1 MSIDR
6 NYVDLKK
13 FDALIERALA
23 RTYSA
28 QDRFD
33 NESDF
38 KFELYHHLHQLK
50 LNDHRLGNRMPG
62 HPTCPLHVE
71 AKAENGNPSKADLLV
86 CNPVSRRPFNYA
98 AELVIELKETLD
110 SKALSTEV
118 AKFTRYTGRGIR
130 RLYLIPGNRTTLTE
144 SQKSTILSA
153 YPRVARKLSI
163 LDRSMIQAKPLSPNP
178 PKRVSIAAGAWVRDV
193 SKWRCGYDVSAWVV
207 LKVRGRD
214 FGRQWRPTV
223 AIWGEFDESAGN
235 SGHPRSGPERSYG
248 QDRLWCVRWSVV
260 DTAVRP
266 AEEWLAVWS
275 VRDRTVFP
283 RASAA
288 GDAK

>member
-1 MSIDR
+1 MS
-6 NYVDLKK
+6 L
-13 FDALIERALA
+13 
-23 RTYSA
+23 
-28 QDRFD
+28 
-33 NESDF
+33 
-38 KFELYHHLHQLK
+38 
-50 LNDHRLGNRMPG
+50 
-62 HPTCPLHVE
+62 PTPP
-71 AKAENGNPSKADLLV
+71 NNFYDLLCGYIDV
-86 CNPVSRRPFNYA
+86 NVLDVKWGVAHGLRPQHEYLAVSG
-98 AELVIELKETLD
+98 
-110 SKALSTEV
+110 STS
-118 AKFTRYTGRGIR
+118 R
-130 RLYLIPGNRTTLTE
+130 
-144 SQKSTILSA
+144 
-153 YPRVARKLSI
+153 
-163 LDRSMIQAKPLSPNP
+163 PLSPNP

>member
-1 MSIDR
+1 MQRYQVSLSWRQRGVDDGCERDR
-6 NYVDLKK
+6 AVPRTMADGWEGFAPADDLVA
-13 FDALIERALA
+13 DAQGAGTVVRP
-23 RTYSA
+23 SA
-28 QDRFD
+28 AD
-33 NESDF
+33 
-38 KFELYHHLHQLK
+38 
-50 LNDHRLGNRMPG
+50 PG
-62 HPTCPLHVE
+62 
-71 AKAENGNPSKADLLV
+71 
-86 CNPVSRRPFNYA
+86 
-98 AELVIELKETLD
+98 LD
-110 SKALSTEV
+110 G
-118 AKFTRYTGRGIR
+118 FGGGRG
-130 RLYLIPGNRTTLTE
+130 
-144 SQKSTILSA
+144 
-153 YPRVARKLSI
+153 
-163 LDRSMIQAKPLSPNP
+163 LSPNP
-178 PKRVSIAAGAWVRDV
+178 PKRVSIAAGAWARDV

-235 SGHPRSGPERSYG
+235 SGHPRSGPERPYG

>member
-1 MSIDR
+1 MIQIDER
-6 NYVDLKK
+6 
-13 FDALIERALA
+13 FDFARLIEPLEDYYCRDNGRPAIHPEVLVRALLISSLYNITSFRRLCSAISEDIAFRWFCFLTIYDKVFDHSTISYLIERIGNEGFGEMFH
-23 RTYSA
+23 
-28 QDRFD
+28 RF
-33 NESDF
+33 NEELLRMGLLSRQMYADSSLVRANVGGHNLSHSGMSVDEF
-38 KFELYHHLHQLK
+38 KNK
-50 LNDHRLGNRMPG
+50 A
-62 HPTCPLHVE
+62 VE
-71 AKAENGNPSKADLLV
+71 ENGLFA
-86 CNPVSRRPFNYA
+86 
-98 AELVIELKETLD
+98 
-110 SKALSTEV
+110 
-118 AKFTRYTGRGIR
+118 
-130 RLYLIPGNRTTLTE
+130 
-144 SQKSTILSA
+144 
-153 YPRVARKLSI
+153 
-163 LDRSMIQAKPLSPNP
+163 LSPNP

>member
-1 MSIDR
+1 MSNPI
-6 NYVDLKK
+6 
-13 FDALIERALA
+13 
-23 RTYSA
+23 
-28 QDRFD
+28 
-33 NESDF
+33 
-38 KFELYHHLHQLK
+38 
-50 LNDHRLGNRMPG
+50 
-62 HPTCPLHVE
+62 CPSWSRQVE
-71 AKAENGNPSKADLLV
+71 
-86 CNPVSRRPFNYA
+86 
-98 AELVIELKETLD
+98 
-110 SKALSTEV
+110 
-118 AKFTRYTGRGIR
+118 
-130 RLYLIPGNRTTLTE
+130 
-144 SQKSTILSA
+144 
-153 YPRVARKLSI
+153 
-163 LDRSMIQAKPLSPNP
+163 QAKRLNSSPVTGLSKSLSMFMLCVLALNVLNWKRVGWRRYECSWKGFSPNP

>member
-1 MSIDR
+1 MSSLINSTLYNLGSFVLQQAYCNIASGESR
-6 NYVDLKK
+6 NTSY
-13 FDALIERALA
+13 
-23 RTYSA
+23 
-28 QDRFD
+28 
-33 NESDF
+33 
-38 KFELYHHLHQLK
+38 
-50 LNDHRLGNRMPG
+50 RL
-62 HPTCPLHVE
+62 E
-71 AKAENGNPSKADLLV
+71 A
-86 CNPVSRRPFNYA
+86 VSVWSVA
-98 AELVIELKETLD
+98 VITLTP
-110 SKALSTEV
+110 ALS
-118 AKFTRYTGRGIR
+118 
-130 RLYLIPGNRTTLTE
+130 LN
-144 SQKSTILSA
+144 
-153 YPRVARKLSI
+153 
-163 LDRSMIQAKPLSPNP
+163 PNP

>member
-1 MSIDR
+1 M
-6 NYVDLKK
+6 
-13 FDALIERALA
+13 
-23 RTYSA
+23 
-28 QDRFD
+28 
-33 NESDF
+33 
-38 KFELYHHLHQLK
+38 
-50 LNDHRLGNRMPG
+50 
-62 HPTCPLHVE
+62 
-71 AKAENGNPSKADLLV
+71 
-86 CNPVSRRPFNYA
+86 
-98 AELVIELKETLD
+98 
-110 SKALSTEV
+110 
-118 AKFTRYTGRGIR
+118 R
-130 RLYLIPGNRTTLTE
+130 RLYLPAYQVSEAARYVGVHPSTVSSWHYRDKPILPGRTRRR
-144 SQKSTILSA
+144 SLSYLELIEIA
-153 YPRVARKLSI
+153 FVGYF
-163 LDRSMIQAKPLSPNP
+163 SPNP